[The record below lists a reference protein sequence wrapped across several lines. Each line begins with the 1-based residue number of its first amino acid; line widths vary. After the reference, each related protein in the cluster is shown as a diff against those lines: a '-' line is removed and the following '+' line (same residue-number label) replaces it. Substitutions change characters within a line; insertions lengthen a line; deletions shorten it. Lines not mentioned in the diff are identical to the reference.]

1 MNLNDPA
8 SPRDVVNGDD
18 LVPPHVAELILS
30 FPEVQKIL
38 ENDQEQFDKWIEQIA
53 FPSWFLNA
61 LKTLSY
67 GEARCFGER
76 GLGTC
81 DGGLKLILLQ
91 WVDKFMGVL
100 VVIMSEGW

>member
-67 GEARCFGER
+67 GEARFFLEG
-76 GLGTC
+76 
-81 DGGLKLILLQ
+81 
-91 WVDKFMGVL
+91 
-100 VVIMSEGW
+100 EGWLLAMVDQSLSCCNAEINLWVCW

>member
-18 LVPPHVAELILS
+18 LVPPHVTELILS

-61 LKTLSY
+61 LKTLSH
-67 GEARCFGER
+67 GEAMCFGER

-81 DGGLKLILLQ
+81 DGGSKLTLVQ
-91 WVDKFMGVL
+91 WGDKVMGVL
-100 VVIMSEGW
+100 VMISSTAF